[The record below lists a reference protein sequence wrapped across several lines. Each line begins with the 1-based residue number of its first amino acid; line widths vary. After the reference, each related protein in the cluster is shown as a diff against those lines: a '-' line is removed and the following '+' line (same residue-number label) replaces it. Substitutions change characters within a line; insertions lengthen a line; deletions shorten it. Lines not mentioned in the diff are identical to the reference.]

1 MKHTL
6 ALHISIAFSLLVLC
20 AKTQAQN
27 NQNPPKPKP
36 EKELTKVNDTIINTQ
51 ENDST
56 AVKLKYGLRAG
67 IDLGKILQSYLD
79 DDYSGFEVLVDYRLK
94 PNLYIAGELGIE
106 EKNTITDYL
115 DVTTT
120 GSYLKAGIDLNAY
133 DNWLDMDN
141 MIYFGFR
148 VGASTF
154 NQTLNEY
161 TIYTTDQY
169 WAPQLTSTEAI
180 DYDGLTAFWAE
191 VLLGFKV
198 ELFNN
203 LYLGAN
209 LQLKFLASESQ
220 PDNFE
225 VLYIPGYGKTYDS
238 GIIGA
243 GYSYFLSYRIP
254 LYKRSK

>member
-6 ALHISIAFSLLVLC
+6 ALHISIAFFLLVLC

-36 EKELTKVNDTIINTQ
+36 EKELVKKTNDTVIKTS
-51 ENDST
+51 DST

-67 IDLGKILQSYLD
+67 VDLSKLLRSYLD
-79 DDYSGFEVLVDYRLK
+79 EDYSGFEILADYRLK
-94 PNLYIAGELGIE
+94 PNLYIAGELGFE
-106 EKNTITDYL
+106 DKTTVSDYL
-115 DVTTT
+115 DVTSK
-120 GSYLKAGIDLNAY
+120 GSYLKTGIDLNAY
-133 DNWLDMDN
+133 QNWLDMDN

-154 NQTLNEY
+154 NQTVNSF
-161 TIYTTDQY
+161 TIYATDQY
-169 WAPQLTSTEAI
+169 WAPQLTSTDATE
-180 DYDGLTAFWAE
+180 YSGLTAFWGE
-191 VLLGFKV
+191 IMLGFKV
-198 ELFNN
+198 ELLTN

-209 LQLKFLASESQ
+209 VQLKFLASESSI
-220 PDNFE
+220 DNFE

-238 GIIGA
+238 GLIGA

-254 LYKRSK
+254 LYKKSK